1 MADEIATIISSLGL
15 SNEAFLAI
23 VLLAFVIIGAIIVI
37 VASRPI
43 LDIYPYLQPNARVR
57 ARKGRLF
64 DEKQIS
70 ELVDANNVD
79 DVTNYLRGSPDY
91 AEHLDEY
98 PLEKALD
105 VQLGETYD
113 MVARLAPSGVKSSFK
128 VLAKQSDIDNIK
140 SLLIAKEAGLDKEA
154 TEELL
159 IPAGSLYE
167 DISRLSDAE
176 TVTDVVAGLDGTEY
190 APVLEEVI
198 PQYENTGMVL
208 PFESALNK
216 YYLEKLLKST
226 ESPADEN
233 TQILYSYIGNQVDV
247 ANIKLILR
255 AKADGLDYDAISPY
269 MISSGYQL
277 REWKLKDLMES
288 QDVTGVIS
296 SLEGTK
302 YADVLTELLP
312 EYNETGS
319 VAIFEKALD
328 KFLVDSAKS
337 ASMKKPIGIGPII
350 GYLSQKEVEIRNLK
364 VIARAKREADFPVS
378 RLREMLVLVM
388 SL

>member
-23 VLLAFVIIGAIIVI
+23 VLLAFVVIGAIIVI

-113 MVARLAPSGVKSSFK
+113 MVARLAPSSVQSSFK

-378 RLREMLVLVM
+378 RLREMLV
-388 SL
+388 

>member
-1 MADEIATIISSLGL
+1 
-15 SNEAFLAI
+15 
-23 VLLAFVIIGAIIVI
+23 
-37 VASRPI
+37 
-43 LDIYPYLQPNARVR
+43 
-57 ARKGRLF
+57 
-64 DEKQIS
+64 
-70 ELVDANNVD
+70 
-79 DVTNYLRGSPDY
+79 
-91 AEHLDEY
+91 
-98 PLEKALD
+98 
-105 VQLGETYD
+105 
-113 MVARLAPSGVKSSFK
+113 
-128 VLAKQSDIDNIK
+128 
-140 SLLIAKEAGLDKEA
+140 
-154 TEELL
+154 
-159 IPAGSLYE
+159 
-167 DISRLSDAE
+167 
-176 TVTDVVAGLDGTEY
+176 
-190 APVLEEVI
+190 
-198 PQYENTGMVL
+198 MVL

-269 MISSGYQL
+269 MISNGYQL

-378 RLREMLVLVM
+378 RLREMLV
-388 SL
+388 

>member
-23 VLLAFVIIGAIIVI
+23 VLLAFVVLGAIIVI

-113 MVARLAPSGVKSSFK
+113 LVARLAPSGVKSSFK

-350 GYLSQKEVEIRNLK
+350 GYLSQKEVEIKNLK

-378 RLREMLVLVM
+378 RLREMLV
-388 SL
+388 

>member
-1 MADEIATIISSLGL
+1 
-15 SNEAFLAI
+15 
-23 VLLAFVIIGAIIVI
+23 
-37 VASRPI
+37 
-43 LDIYPYLQPNARVR
+43 
-57 ARKGRLF
+57 F

-113 MVARLAPSGVKSSFK
+113 MVARLAPSSVQSSFK

-350 GYLSQKEVEIRNLK
+350 GYLSQKEVEIKNLK

-378 RLREMLVLVM
+378 RLREMLV
-388 SL
+388 

>member
-23 VLLAFVIIGAIIVI
+23 VLLAFVVIGAIIVI
-37 VASRPI
+37 FASRPI

-113 MVARLAPSGVKSSFK
+113 MVARLAPSSVQSSFK

-269 MISSGYQL
+269 MISNGYQL

-378 RLREMLVLVM
+378 RLREMLV
-388 SL
+388 

>member
-1 MADEIATIISSLGL
+1 MADEVAAIISSLGL

-113 MVARLAPSGVKSSFK
+113 LVARLAPSGVKSSFK

-378 RLREMLVLVM
+378 RLREMLV
-388 SL
+388 

>member
-23 VLLAFVIIGAIIVI
+23 VLLAFVVIGAIIVI

-43 LDIYPYLQPNARVR
+43 LDIYPYLHPNARVR

-70 ELVDANNVD
+70 ELVDANNIEEI
-79 DVTNYLRGSPDY
+79 TNYLRGSPDY

-113 MVARLAPSGVKSSFK
+113 LVARLAPTEVKSSFK
-128 VLAKQSDIDNIK
+128 VLAKKSDIANIK

-154 TEELL
+154 TEDLL
-159 IPAGSLYE
+159 IPAGSLY
-167 DISRLSDAE
+167 DDVLRLSDAD
-176 TVTDVVAGLDGTEY
+176 TVTDVIAGLDGTEY
-190 APVLEEVI
+190 ATVLEDAI
-198 PQYENTGMVL
+198 PEYEKTNMVL
-208 PFESALNK
+208 PFEAALNK
-216 YYLEKLLKST
+216 YYLGKLLASS
-226 ESPADEN
+226 EVPADEN
-233 TQILYSYIGNQVDV
+233 RQILYSYIGNQVDV

-255 AKADGLDYDAISPY
+255 AKVDGLDYEAINPY
-269 MISSGYQL
+269 MISNGYQL
-277 REWKLKDLMES
+277 REWKLKDLMEAA
-288 QDVTGVIS
+288 DVTGVVS
-296 SLEGTK
+296 GLEGTK
-302 YADVLTELLP
+302 FSDVLTEVLP
-312 EYNETGS
+312 QYNETGS
-319 VAIFEKALD
+319 VGVFEKALD

-350 GYLSQKEVEIRNLK
+350 GYLSQKEVEIKNLK

-378 RLREMLVLVM
+378 KLREMLV
-388 SL
+388 

>member
-1 MADEIATIISSLGL
+1 MADEVAAIISSLGL

-70 ELVDANNVD
+70 ELIDANNVD

-113 MVARLAPSGVKSSFK
+113 MVARLAPDGVKSSFK

-154 TEELL
+154 TEDLL

-269 MISSGYQL
+269 MISNGYQL

-378 RLREMLVLVM
+378 KLREMLV
-388 SL
+388 

>member
-23 VLLAFVIIGAIIVI
+23 VLLAFVVIGAIIVI
-37 VASRPI
+37 VATRPI
-43 LDIYPYLQPNARVR
+43 LDVYPYLHPNARVR

-113 MVARLAPSGVKSSFK
+113 MVARLAPSSVQSSFK

-269 MISSGYQL
+269 MISNGYQL

-378 RLREMLVLVM
+378 RLREMLV
-388 SL
+388 

>member
-23 VLLAFVIIGAIIVI
+23 VLLAFVVIGAIIVI

-113 MVARLAPSGVKSSFK
+113 LVARLAPSGVKSSFK

-269 MISSGYQL
+269 MISNGYQL

-350 GYLSQKEVEIRNLK
+350 GYLSQKEVEIKNLK

-378 RLREMLVLVM
+378 RLREMLV
-388 SL
+388 

>member
-1 MADEIATIISSLGL
+1 MADEVAAIISSLGL

-23 VLLAFVIIGAIIVI
+23 VLLAFVVIGAIIVI

-113 MVARLAPSGVKSSFK
+113 MVARLAPSSVQSSFK
-128 VLAKQSDIDNIK
+128 VVAKQSDIDNIK

-378 RLREMLVLVM
+378 RLREMLV
-388 SL
+388 

>member
-23 VLLAFVIIGAIIVI
+23 VLLAFVVIGAIIVI

-113 MVARLAPSGVKSSFK
+113 MVARLAPSSVQSSFK

-269 MISSGYQL
+269 MISNGYQL

-350 GYLSQKEVEIRNLK
+350 GFLSQKEVEIRNLK

-378 RLREMLVLVM
+378 RLREMLV
-388 SL
+388 

>member
-1 MADEIATIISSLGL
+1 MADEVAAIISSLGL

-113 MVARLAPSGVKSSFK
+113 MVARLAPSSVQSSFK

-269 MISSGYQL
+269 MISNGYQL

-378 RLREMLVLVM
+378 RLREMLV
-388 SL
+388 

>member
-23 VLLAFVIIGAIIVI
+23 VLLAFVVIGAIIVI

-113 MVARLAPSGVKSSFK
+113 MVARLAPSSVQSSFK

-269 MISSGYQL
+269 MISNGYQL

-302 YADVLTELLP
+302 YADVLTELLL

-378 RLREMLVLVM
+378 RLREMLV
-388 SL
+388 

>member
-23 VLLAFVIIGAIIVI
+23 VLLAFVVIGAIIVI

-113 MVARLAPSGVKSSFK
+113 MVARLAPSSVQSSFK

-140 SLLIAKEAGLDKEA
+140 SLLIAKEA
-154 TEELL
+154 
-159 IPAGSLYE
+159 
-167 DISRLSDAE
+167 
-176 TVTDVVAGLDGTEY
+176 
-190 APVLEEVI
+190 
-198 PQYENTGMVL
+198 
-208 PFESALNK
+208 
-216 YYLEKLLKST
+216 
-226 ESPADEN
+226 
-233 TQILYSYIGNQVDV
+233 
-247 ANIKLILR
+247 
-255 AKADGLDYDAISPY
+255 
-269 MISSGYQL
+269 
-277 REWKLKDLMES
+277 
-288 QDVTGVIS
+288 
-296 SLEGTK
+296 
-302 YADVLTELLP
+302 
-312 EYNETGS
+312 
-319 VAIFEKALD
+319 
-328 KFLVDSAKS
+328 
-337 ASMKKPIGIGPII
+337 
-350 GYLSQKEVEIRNLK
+350 
-364 VIARAKREADFPVS
+364 
-378 RLREMLVLVM
+378 
-388 SL
+388 

>member
-1 MADEIATIISSLGL
+1 MADGIATLISALGL
-15 SNEAFLAI
+15 TPETFLVFCILAVLI
-23 VLLAFVIIGAIIVI
+23 VGAVVVIIT
-37 VASRPI
+37 SRPI
-43 LDIYPYLQPNARVR
+43 LDIYPYLNPSARVR

-113 MVARLAPSGVKSSFK
+113 MVARLAPSSVQSSFK

-269 MISSGYQL
+269 MISNGYQL

-328 KFLVDSAKS
+328 KFLVDSVKS

-378 RLREMLVLVM
+378 RLREMLV
-388 SL
+388 

>member
-23 VLLAFVIIGAIIVI
+23 VLLAFVVIGAIIVI

-113 MVARLAPSGVKSSFK
+113 MVARLAPSSVQSSFK

-233 TQILYSYIGNQVDV
+233 TQILYSYIGNQVDD

-269 MISSGYQL
+269 MISNGYQL

-378 RLREMLVLVM
+378 RLREMLV
-388 SL
+388 

>member
-37 VASRPI
+37 VASRPL

-113 MVARLAPSGVKSSFK
+113 MVARLAPSSVQSSFK

-269 MISSGYQL
+269 MISNGYQL

-378 RLREMLVLVM
+378 RLREMLV
-388 SL
+388 

>member
-23 VLLAFVIIGAIIVI
+23 VLLAFVVIGAIIVI

-113 MVARLAPSGVKSSFK
+113 LVARLAPSGVKSSFK

-378 RLREMLVLVM
+378 RLREMLV
-388 SL
+388 

>member
-23 VLLAFVIIGAIIVI
+23 VLLAFVVIGAIIVI

-113 MVARLAPSGVKSSFK
+113 MVARLAPSSVQSSFK
-128 VLAKQSDIDNIK
+128 VLSKQSDIDNIK

-378 RLREMLVLVM
+378 RLREMLV
-388 SL
+388 

>member
-23 VLLAFVIIGAIIVI
+23 VLLAFVVIGAIIVI

-113 MVARLAPSGVKSSFK
+113 LVARPAPSGVKSSFK

-378 RLREMLVLVM
+378 RLREMLV
-388 SL
+388 

>member
-1 MADEIATIISSLGL
+1 MADEVAAIISSLGL

-23 VLLAFVIIGAIIVI
+23 VLLAFVVIGAIIVI

-43 LDIYPYLQPNARVR
+43 LDICPYLQPNARVR

-113 MVARLAPSGVKSSFK
+113 MVARLAPSSVQSSFK

-269 MISSGYQL
+269 MISNGYQL

-378 RLREMLVLVM
+378 RLREMLV
-388 SL
+388 

>member
-23 VLLAFVIIGAIIVI
+23 VLLAFVVIGAIIVI

-113 MVARLAPSGVKSSFK
+113 MVARLAPSSVQSSFK

-176 TVTDVVAGLDGTEY
+176 TVTDVVVGLDGTEY

-269 MISSGYQL
+269 MISNGYQL

-378 RLREMLVLVM
+378 RLREMLV
-388 SL
+388 

>member
-23 VLLAFVIIGAIIVI
+23 VLLAFVVIGAIIVI

-105 VQLGETYD
+105 VQLGETYN
-113 MVARLAPSGVKSSFK
+113 MVARLAPSSVQSSFK

-269 MISSGYQL
+269 MISNGYQL

-378 RLREMLVLVM
+378 RLREMLV
-388 SL
+388 

>member
-23 VLLAFVIIGAIIVI
+23 VLLAFVVIGAIIVI

-113 MVARLAPSGVKSSFK
+113 MVARLAPSSVQSSFK
-128 VLAKQSDIDNIK
+128 VLSKQSDIDNIK

-269 MISSGYQL
+269 MISNGYQL

-350 GYLSQKEVEIRNLK
+350 GYLSQKEVEIKNLK

-378 RLREMLVLVM
+378 RLREMLV
-388 SL
+388 